1 MRGGGVLG
9 WERVPLHVGIRVH
22 NVPLVERR
30 KVRERT
36 SEELLHGVVEEGEGE
51 RAGGGWEEGGGVLM
65 TRDRGEEGWVGVR
78 LTERGEGVRREER
91 VVSAVVSVVVR
102 GQKCVSA
109 VVRATRNQRQRFR
122 LFSEGVGGGS
132 PFGRR
137 GCWSCVAPTRPL
149 LSSLS
154 LRVAHT
160 PPLPPP
166 SFPLSPDDKMEG
178 WIEGGRGSFWVYR
191 RRTLSM
197 TRATALP
204 SSCFKAWANF

>member
-122 LFSEGVGGGS
+122 LFSEGVGGGVSVWAEGLLVMCRTNS
-132 PFGRR
+132 P
-137 GCWSCVAPTRPL
+137 PPL
-149 LSSLS
+149 LPLSKGCPHSSTASSLVPS
-154 LRVAHT
+154 LSGRQDGGMDRGRERVV
-160 PPLPPP
+160 L
-166 SFPLSPDDKMEG
+166 G
-178 WIEGGRGSFWVYR
+178 V
-191 RRTLSM
+191 
-197 TRATALP
+197 
-204 SSCFKAWANF
+204 